1 MLTWI
6 SSSWQIESRRPNPLI
21 VFRERSGLSKFK
33 RAAKQSWFLQSKTR
47 PLFWFSS
54 PAWRFFSKNSTSFS
68 IALFIYAWAR
78 TQPEMSKERR
88 IWTFYSLLARISY
101 PKYISPKNF
110 TLHNQQSWCSSKLM
124 NYRTRAIISRGL
136 YILYPIFQCG
146 LYLIKSC

>member
-6 SSSWQIESRRPNPLI
+6 SSRWQTESRRPNPLI

-33 RAAKQSWFLQSKTR
+33 RAAKQSWFLHSKTR

-78 TQPEMSKERR
+78 TQPEMSKKGGFEH
-88 IWTFYSLLARISY
+88 FFSLSRISY
-101 PKYISPKNF
+101 PKYMGPKNSHF
-110 TLHNQQSWCSSKLM
+110 LTNNHGTAPNSWTKQVEDVKFSVLSFQ
-124 NYRTRAIISRGL
+124 IIVDIAPTSYFNL
-136 YILYPIFQCG
+136 
-146 LYLIKSC
+146 